1 MKTKLIIRNFTI
13 FSLLNGLGMSFFFG
27 TYQLFLLSKG
37 FDLLEMNLINLSF
50 MVFVFLFEVP
60 TGLIADFFGRKVSV
74 IVGLCLYSLSF
85 FWYFLAGSFWQC
97 LGAEIVGALAAT
109 CISGALDA
117 LVVDSLKSVNYTG
130 SIIRVFSRGEIS
142 QLSVII
148 GSTLGGLAASKNL
161 AWPWFLSG
169 VSFAV
174 LAVVS
179 IFLFKEVN
187 FSASEET
194 KKNIKSFKNLF
205 NSSMKDCF
213 KNKQLMLI
221 ALFSALMAFS
231 LQAINMYW
239 PLALKENFDLSPKM
253 SGLFFSLIC
262 VALFLGS
269 QFSKLWTKKII
280 CQKRAIF
287 FSQIITLV
295 GIVACILLP
304 NFYLFSFF
312 LLFHEFGRG
321 VFKPLYK
328 TYVNSLINSENRAT
342 MLSFESMISKIGA
355 GLGLLFSGLIAK
367 SFGIISSWV
376 MSAVIL
382 GLGIFIFWIRQK
394 NKGTT

>member
-1 MKTKLIIRNFTI
+1 MNAKLIIRNFTI

-130 SIIRVFSRGEIS
+130 SINRVFSRGEIS
-142 QLSVII
+142 QLSVVV
-148 GSTLGGLAASKNL
+148 GAFLGGLVAEKNL

-239 PLALKENFDLSPKM
+239 PLVLKESFNFSPKVT
-253 SGLFFSLIC
+253 GLFFSLIC
-262 VALFLGS
+262 VALYLGA
-269 QFSKLWTKKII
+269 QFSKLWTRKII

-295 GIVACILLP
+295 GILACALIP
-304 NFYLFSFF
+304 NFYFFAFF

-321 VFKPLYK
+321 LFKPMYK

-342 MLSFESMISKIGA
+342 VLSFESMISKIGA
-355 GLGLLFSGLIAK
+355 GAGLLFSGLIAK
-367 SFGIISSWV
+367 SFGITSSWV
-376 MSAVIL
+376 VSAVIL
-382 GLGIFIFWIRQK
+382 GLGIFIFWFSQK
-394 NKGTT
+394 NKKTT

>member
-1 MKTKLIIRNFTI
+1 MNAKLIIRNFTI

-130 SIIRVFSRGEIS
+130 SINRVFSRGEIS
-142 QLSVII
+142 QLSVVV
-148 GSTLGGLAASKNL
+148 GAFLGGLVAEKNL

-194 KKNIKSFKNLF
+194 KKNIKSFKNIF

-239 PLALKENFDLSPKM
+239 PLVLKESFNFSPKVT
-253 SGLFFSLIC
+253 GLFFSLIC
-262 VALFLGS
+262 VTLYLGA
-269 QFSKLWTKKII
+269 QFSKLWTRKII

-295 GIVACILLP
+295 GILACALIP
-304 NFYLFSFF
+304 NFYFFAFF

-321 VFKPLYK
+321 LFKPMYK

-342 MLSFESMISKIGA
+342 VLSFESMISKIGA
-355 GLGLLFSGLIAK
+355 GAGLLFSGLIAK
-367 SFGIISSWV
+367 SFGITSSWV
-376 MSAVIL
+376 VSAIIL
-382 GLGIFIFWIRQK
+382 GLGIFIFWFSQK
-394 NKGTT
+394 NKKTT

>member
-1 MKTKLIIRNFTI
+1 MNAKLIIRNFTI

-27 TYQLFLLSKG
+27 TYQLFLVDKG
-37 FDLLEMNLINLSF
+37 FDLLEINLINLSF
-50 MVFVFLFEVP
+50 MISVFLFEVP

-130 SIIRVFSRGEIS
+130 SINRVFSRGEIS
-142 QLSVII
+142 QLSVVI
-148 GSTLGGLAASKNL
+148 GAFLGGLVAEKNL

-169 VSFAV
+169 ITFAI

-179 IFLFKEVN
+179 VFLLKETN
-187 FSASEET
+187 FSVSEET
-194 KKNIKSFKNLF
+194 RKNIKSFKTLF
-205 NSSMKDCF
+205 SSSMKDCF

-239 PLALKENFDLSPKM
+239 PLVLKESFNFSPKVT
-253 SGLFFSLIC
+253 GLFFSLIC
-262 VALFLGS
+262 VALYLGA

-295 GIVACILLP
+295 GILACALIP
-304 NFYLFSFF
+304 NFYFFAFF

-321 VFKPLYK
+321 LFKPLYK

-342 MLSFESMISKIGA
+342 VLSFESMISKIGA
-355 GLGLLFSGLIAK
+355 GAGLLFSGLIAK

-376 MSAVIL
+376 ISAIIL
-382 GLGIFIFWIRQK
+382 GFGVFIFWFSQK
-394 NKGTT
+394 NKKTT

>member
-1 MKTKLIIRNFTI
+1 MKTKLIIRNYTI
-13 FSLLNGLGMSFFFG
+13 FSLVFGLGMSFFNG
-27 TYQLFLLSKG
+27 TYQLFLVDKG
-37 FDLLEMNLINLSF
+37 FDLLEINLINLSF
-50 MVFVFLFEVP
+50 MIFSFLFEVP

-74 IVGLCLYSLSF
+74 IIGLWLYALSF
-85 FWYFLAGSFWQC
+85 LLYFLAGNFWQC
-97 LGAEIVGALAAT
+97 LGAEIVGALAGT

-117 LVVDSLKSVNYTG
+117 LIVDSLKSANYTG
-130 SIIRVFSRGEIS
+130 DINHVFRRGEIS
-142 QLSVII
+142 QLSIII
-148 GSTLGGLAASKNL
+148 GATLGGLVASKNL

-169 VSFAV
+169 ITFAI

-179 IFLFKEVN
+179 VFLLKETN
-187 FSASEET
+187 FSVSEET
-194 KKNIKSFKNLF
+194 RKNIKSFKTLF
-205 NSSMKDCF
+205 SSSMKDCF
-213 KNKQLMLI
+213 KNKQLIII
-221 ALFSALMAFS
+221 ASFSALMAFS

-295 GIVACILLP
+295 GIVACIFLP
-304 NFYLFSFF
+304 NFYFFSFF

-321 VFKPLYK
+321 IFKPLYK

-342 MLSFESMISKIGA
+342 VLSFESMISKIGA

-376 MSAVIL
+376 VSAVIL